1 MRLFFVRVFL
11 ENLKV
16 GVRRL
21 QLLAQHTD
29 EPDAE
34 KPFQRIDPDRKPAV
48 VVRFDVEVV
57 PRFLD
62 VEQLPDHVFPITAFA
77 FGDVDAVDA
86 VERNVV
92 VCFSTVDGHFV
103 FSEEDVG
110 IVGECFHG
118 FILGGKVGPFFGLV
132 L

>member
-1 MRLFFVRVFL
+1 MRVFL
-11 ENLKV
+11 ENSEV
-16 GVRRL
+16 RVRRL
-21 QLLAQHTD
+21 QLLAQHTH

-34 KPFQRIDPDRKPAV
+34 KPFQRIDPNRKPAV
-48 VVRFDVEVV
+48 VVRFNVEVV
-57 PRFLD
+57 LRFLD
-62 VEQLPDHVFPITAFA
+62 VEQLPDHVFPIATFA
-77 FGDVDAVDA
+77 FGDVDFIDA

-118 FILGGKVGPFFGLV
+118 FYFGTKVGPFFGLV